1 MTKLLG
7 GRYDLQAEIGGGGM
21 AVVYRALDT
30 ALGRQVAVKMLRSE
44 FADDE
49 EFVNRFRREAQSA
62 ASLSHPNIVNLY
74 DVGITAENEYYI
86 VMEYV
91 DGPTLKEVIRQQGR
105 MPVQQTIDIVRQISA
120 ALEHAHDHNI
130 IHRDIKPHNILLTR
144 TGQVKVTDF
153 GIARA
158 VSGSTITHH
167 QSHSVLGSV
176 HYFSPE
182 QARGATVDA
191 KSDIYS
197 LGVVMYEM
205 LTGNLPFSGDS
216 PVSVALKHLREP
228 FIEPRVLVPD
238 IPQSV
243 ENIVL
248 RCLVKS
254 PEHRYADMGALQADL
269 NKALLYP
276 DVPKFVSPDQNLER
290 TISVPVVGIGDY
302 AGTRPSSSV
311 DPDKKMEDSKPR
323 RKHWWTKVV
332 WSVVALAIVVAGA
345 AAAYYIFMALVRV
358 PNLNLPNVTG
368 NPVQQAVTILTQDG
382 FSTSQITEKQAN
394 NNAPAGIVYEQD
406 PPGPTQVKKTRQITL
421 WVSKGPQQLTMP
433 DLSGVPLAEAQQN
446 LENMGIAADHI
457 KVQQVQSTQVGAGQ
471 VVSSTPAA
479 GKPVTDSNTITLKVS
494 QGATVT
500 VPNVIGMTLA
510 DAEKALLSAHLQPGQ
525 VTRMPYAGKDLTVF
539 QTTPYQSG
547 DTVPAGTAIGLYVVD
562 NSGQT
567 SPSGNA
573 VGGNTTGSTSPSGG
587 QPGNTTSG
595 GTPPSGAVNK
605 QVLVKVND
613 TNGHS
618 IHVQILKSDAVSNN
632 AVVVDQVIYSTTS
645 WTISVYVTADVSGE
659 VTVYEDGKLVS
670 RYPVSAQAQ

>member
-7 GRYDLQAEIGGGGM
+7 GRYDLQTEIGGGGM

-30 ALGRQVAVKMLRSE
+30 ALGRQVAVKMLRTE

-49 EFVNRFRREAQSA
+49 EFVSLFRREAQSA

-74 DVGITAENEYYI
+74 DVGITSENEYYI

-105 MPVQQTIDIVRQISA
+105 LPVKQTLDIVRQISA

-158 VSGSTITHH
+158 VSGATITHH

-205 LTGNLPFSGDS
+205 LTGQLPFSGET

-228 FIEPRVLVPD
+228 FIEPKVLVPE

-243 ENIVL
+243 ENIIL
-248 RCLVKS
+248 CCMVKS
-254 PEHRYADMGALQADL
+254 PEHRYPDMGALQTDL
-269 NKALLYP
+269 DKALIYP
-276 DVPKFVSPDQNLER
+276 DVPKFISPDQNLER
-290 TISVPVVGIGDY
+290 TLPVPVMGNFDY
-302 AGTRPSSSV
+302 AGTHSAPSAKV
-311 DPDKKMEDSKPR
+311 EKTLKESKPP
-323 RKHWWTKVV
+323 RKRWWTKLL
-332 WSVVALAIVVAGA
+332 WSMVALAIVVAGA
-345 AAAYYIFMALVRV
+345 AAAYYIFMALFRV
-358 PNLNLPNVTG
+358 PNLYLPNVTG
-368 NPVQQAVTILTQDG
+368 KPVQQAVHILAQDG
-382 FSTSQITEKQAN
+382 FSTTQITEKQAN
-394 NNAPAGIVYEQD
+394 NNAKAGVVYEQD
-406 PPGPTQVKKTRQITL
+406 PPGPTQVKKTRPITL
-421 WVSKGPQQLTMP
+421 WVSKGPQDLSMP
-433 DLSGVPLAEAQQN
+433 DLSGVPLTEAQQN

-457 KVQQVQSTQVGAGQ
+457 KIQQVQSTQVGAGQ
-471 VVSSTPAA
+471 VVSSTPLA
-479 GKPVTDSNTITLKVS
+479 GQPVSGSDTVTLQVS

-510 DAEKALLSAHLQPGQ
+510 DAEKALLAAHLQPGQ
-525 VTRMPYAGKDLTVF
+525 VTRMPYAGVDQTVF

-562 NSGQT
+562 NSTQ
-567 SPSGNA
+567 PSTGNA
-573 VGGNTTGSTSPSGG
+573 VGGNNTGGPPSNSTST
-587 QPGNTTSG
+587 GNATSG
-595 GTPPSGAVNK
+595 GTPPAGAVSK

-613 TNGHS
+613 ASSQS
-618 IHVQILKSDAVSNN
+618 IQVQILKSDAVNNN
-632 AVVVDQVIYSTTS
+632 AVVVDQVITGTTS
-645 WTISVYVTADVSGE
+645 WTITVYVTADVSGV
-659 VTVYEDGKLVS
+659 VTVYENGKLVN
-670 RYPVSAQAQ
+670 RYPVSAQTQ